1 MPSSG
6 CKAFTEVMEKMGPAK
21 DFKFSTLVDD
31 DFKKHRVMTQFV

>member
-21 DFKFSTLVDD
+21 DFKFSTLVEE
-31 DFKKHRVMTQFV
+31 DFKKYPLMTPFV